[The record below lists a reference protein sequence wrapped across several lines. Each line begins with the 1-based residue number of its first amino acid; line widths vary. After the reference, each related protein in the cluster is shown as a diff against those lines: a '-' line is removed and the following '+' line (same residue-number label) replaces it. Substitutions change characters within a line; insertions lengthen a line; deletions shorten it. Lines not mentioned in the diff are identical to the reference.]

1 LLFAGICNSSCCW
14 ESWFFLSCFHLEET
28 IKNIRTRYQKE
39 KRTEGEIDSILQ
51 KADSLAQEK
60 KFDDALYY
68 IDKVL
73 MKDPHRKEAIEL
85 RDLILYHLTS
95 S

>member
-1 LLFAGICNSSCCW
+1 
-14 ESWFFLSCFHLEET
+14 
-28 IKNIRTRYQKE
+28 
-39 KRTEGEIDSILQ
+39 LQ